1 MDSSSV
7 WPETFSPVVP
17 SCRGIDPFQMF
28 EKEEEKEA
36 TGKKKERKKAR
47 LPSDAEMRGGEWI
60 GRVGTVCWF
69 SSPDFTLVDKS

>member
-1 MDSSSV
+1 
-7 WPETFSPVVP
+7 
-17 SCRGIDPFQMF
+17 MF

-36 TGKKKERKKAR
+36 TGKRKKKEKKAR

-69 SSPDFTLVDKS
+69 SSPDFTLADKS